1 MNDFLAAISQNW
13 NSALLCVIVIIFCP
27 CLFLHFYK
35 LKRMFDNDSKYEER
49 HENGSIK
56 KKGYHRNIWDL
67 SLFPSLS
74 KLFFREDWKIAIAA
88 SLLIMFIVLYGVT
101 KEQWF
106 AELVKVNFGLVIG
119 ALVGKKAG
127 EKG

>member
-1 MNDFLAAISQNW
+1 MNDFLVAISQNW
-13 NSALLCVIVIIFCP
+13 TSALLCVLVIILCP

-35 LKRMFDNDSKYEER
+35 LKRMFDNDSQYEKR
-49 HENGSIK
+49 YENGSIEQK
-56 KKGYHRNIWDL
+56 SYHRNIWDL
-67 SLFPSLS
+67 GLFPSLS
-74 KLFFREDWKIAIAA
+74 KLFFREDWKIAIAS
-88 SLLIMFIVLYGVT
+88 SLLILFLVLYEIT

-119 ALVGKKAG
+119 ALVGKKVD